1 MVHRVNL
8 LIICIKHSFK
18 KKTGYYNEASYLYE
32 TLQRYRVMVTTIGHG
47 VS

>member
-8 LIICIKHSFK
+8 LIICIKHSLK
-18 KKTGYYNEASYLYE
+18 KIGYYNEASYLYE
-32 TLQRYRVMVTTIGHG
+32 TLQRYRVMVATIGHG